1 MKRSFNFASVAIVL
15 ALLAATPLAAD
26 GQGVLKRIKEDA
38 AKKAAERKA
47 KAEENAV
54 GTASRMT
61 DSTLEKTGR
70 GVDATV
76 NKVGTVVDT
85 AMNKTERGI
94 TNAVSG
100 GGPDKIATDLAD
112 DGRAIVRELKW
123 AADGAE
129 LAPDANA
136 VVKRIAKALK
146 ATDKIYLVEVHTDA
160 GADAAA
166 SQALSDQRAAA
177 LKAKLVAE
185 GVPAGRLFAM
195 GFGGTRAPTDGGV
208 AARIE
213 LAKMQ

>member
-1 MKRSFNFASVAIVL
+1 MKRSFNVVGLAFL
-15 ALLAATPLAAD
+15 FALLAATPLAAE

-100 GGPDKIATDLAD
+100 GPDKIATDLSD
-112 DGRAIVRELKW
+112 DGRAIVRELRW
-123 AADGAE
+123 AGDGAE

-160 GADAAA
+160 GTDAAA

-195 GFGGTRAPTDGGV
+195 GFGGTRAPTDGGA

>member
-1 MKRSFNFASVAIVL
+1 MKRSSNVASVAIL
-15 ALLAATPLAAD
+15 FALLAATPVAAE
-26 GQGVLKRIKEDA
+26 GQGVLKRIKQDA

-76 NKVGTVVDT
+76 NKVGTVLDT

-94 TNAVSG
+94 ASVVS
-100 GGPDKIATDLAD
+100 GGPDKIATDLGE
-112 DGRAIVRELKW
+112 DGRAIVRELAW
-123 AADGAE
+123 ESDGAE
-129 LAPDANA
+129 LAASSQG

-160 GADAAA
+160 GADATA

-195 GFGGTRAPTDGGV
+195 GFGGTRPPTDGGA

>member
-1 MKRSFNFASVAIVL
+1 MKRMFSFASVAIVL
-15 ALLAATPLAAD
+15 ALLATPLAAE

-38 AKKAAERKA
+38 ARKAAERKA

-61 DSTLEKTGR
+61 DSSLEKTGR

-76 NKVGTVVDT
+76 NKVSTVMDT

-100 GGPDKIATDLAD
+100 GGPDGIASDLTD
-112 DGRAIVRELKW
+112 DGRAVVRELKW
-123 AADGAE
+123 VADGAE
-129 LAPDANA
+129 LAPDASA
-136 VVKRIAKALK
+136 VVKRMAKALK
-146 ATDKIYLVEVHTDA
+146 AGDRIYLVEVHTDA
-160 GADAAA
+160 GGDAAA

-177 LKAKLVAE
+177 LKAKLVSE

-195 GFGGTRAPTDGGV
+195 GFGGTRAPTDGGT